1 MLLREVIDS
10 LNLQVISEGNL
21 EVEVRSGIVSDLL
34 SYVMGNAKEGDLWL
48 TIQTHMNVVAVASL
62 CKVAAVIVTSNLEV
76 NEEVIDK
83 AQEEGITILKSSL
96 PSYELSGS
104 LYLSGIR

>member
-10 LNLQVISEGNL
+10 LNLQVLSKGNL

-76 NEEVIDK
+76 NEEVINK

-96 PSYELSGS
+96 SSYELSGN
-104 LYLSGIR
+104 LYLSRIR